1 METLLD
7 LALGLLRLGVEGRSD
22 SWTFPVSW
30 NEYRTCLLEA
40 NLEGCSWP
48 VFPLKHHMLVW
59 MAARRVVG
67 LVPLTNYAILGDDI
81 VPMRKWQY
89 TRHSLVCILTLS
101 PDKSLI
107 SKSSSVKILLT
118 LCYSVATPMFGL
130 IRDKV
135 ERLRLSMTYRR
146 RGGFH

>member
-1 METLLD
+1 MVRLTGPLRHIKVLKEKKEFIPFEAKSYFPVAASAANMETLLD
-7 LALGLLRLGVEGRSD
+7 LALGLLRLGGPFLLMNFSSVLEK
-22 SWTFPVSW
+22 

-89 TRHSLVCILTLS
+89 TRHCLVCILTLS
-101 PDKSLI
+101 PEKSLI
-107 SKSSSVKILLT
+107 
-118 LCYSVATPMFGL
+118 
-130 IRDKV
+130 
-135 ERLRLSMTYRR
+135 
-146 RGGFH
+146 